1 MSDNKLADLAE
12 TIRANVGMA
21 SDFDFEVVELPDAGA
36 VVRLPFDDGMLRLG
50 GTVSGPVLMT
60 LVDTAMYAAVIGH
73 TANGQFGVTS
83 HLNIEFLRRPEPET
97 LRARANILR
106 MGRRQVS
113 CAVAIEDEREQ
124 RLLAYATGAYALFQ
138 S

>member
-1 MSDNKLADLAE
+1 MTEQKLAEVAE

-21 SDFDFEVVELPDAGA
+21 SDFGFEVLDLPDTGA
-36 VVRLPFDDGMLRLG
+36 LVRLLVTDKMLRLG

-60 LVDTAMYAAVIGH
+60 LVDTAMYAAIIGH
-73 TANGQFGVTS
+73 TDEGQFGVTS
-83 HLNIEFLRRPEPET
+83 HLNFNFLRRPGSDN
-97 LRARANILR
+97 LMARAEILR
-106 MGRRQVS
+106 MGRRQVT
-113 CAVAIEDEREQ
+113 CAVSIEGEDEG